1 LASEEYKFCPRCGG
15 QLESRLLK
23 VGEPERLVC
32 SKCEFVFFLDPKV
45 AAGTIFTLDG
55 KIILARRAIEPSY
68 GKWVFPGGF
77 VDRGETIEAA
87 ALRETREEMNVEV
100 RLSELLNVYSYAN
113 SPVVVLVFAAE
124 VIGGKLMAAD
134 ECLEVR
140 GYEPERIPWEEL
152 AFTSTRD
159 AIRDYIG
166 RFMTVENT
174 PGKRP

>member
-1 LASEEYKFCPRCGG
+1 
-15 QLESRLLK
+15 
-23 VGEPERLVC
+23 
-32 SKCEFVFFLDPKV
+32 
-45 AAGTIFTLDG
+45 
-55 KIILARRAIEPSY
+55 
-68 GKWVFPGGF
+68 
-77 VDRGETIEAA
+77 
-87 ALRETREEMNVEV
+87 MEV

-113 SPVVVLVFAAE
+113 TPVVVLVFAAE
-124 VIGGKLMAAD
+124 VTGGKLMAAD

-166 RFMTVENT
+166 RFMTAEDT